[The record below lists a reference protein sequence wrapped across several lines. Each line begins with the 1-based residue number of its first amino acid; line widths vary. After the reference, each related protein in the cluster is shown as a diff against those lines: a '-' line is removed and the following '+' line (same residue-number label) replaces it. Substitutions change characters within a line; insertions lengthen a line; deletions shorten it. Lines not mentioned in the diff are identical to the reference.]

1 MTYVGNHFVYHEGE
15 DPENPGILLPR
26 YRAVSRTAPNGE
38 VYKPTKT
45 RNELDLVPVRSII
58 SKCKGDLYTITPD
71 LIGKIGGINDLTD
84 GAGIGMSYATS
95 FTEATTQSMLGLK
108 HGGHERVLDESG
120 YLKAPKDCSYRTDD
134 KWIYLKV
141 KGKKDELKYP
151 KPNNLVEYNKTEFA
165 EGESCCC
172 LYKTNSPGYRLNA
185 LITLMK
191 AKPALGKR
199 FYEKDNIIS
208 SDCYAYE
215 DGEIHY
221 VEDDRGNIDV
231 YIGDRLY
238 LYNPD
243 CMYYFPDG
251 AKVKKFQR
259 ICSGILR
266 MDLVLNNLDNDLSMT
281 YLLFRRQVYELLSGD
296 YAKNG
301 VLGDS
306 EMKEEILELLFAG
319 MTRIDRDTKD
329 NSIKEIE
336 FLGSQNSILNK
347 KSFYTVMSYGY
358 GSKNINKA
366 MKGELNLS
374 GDFMTE
380 TVLGLLLRNKLDE

>member
-1 MTYVGNHFVYHEGE
+1 
-15 DPENPGILLPR
+15 
-26 YRAVSRTAPNGE
+26 
-38 VYKPTKT
+38 
-45 RNELDLVPVRSII
+45 
-58 SKCKGDLYTITPD
+58 
-71 LIGKIGGINDLTD
+71 LTD

-120 YLKAPKDCSYRTDD
+120 YLKAPKDCSYRSDD
-134 KWIYLKV
+134 TWIYLKV

-172 LYKTNSPGYRLNA
+172 LYKTNSPGYKLNA

-199 FYEKDNIIS
+199 FYEKDNIITS
-208 SDCYAYE
+208 ECYAYE
-215 DGEIHY
+215 DGVIHY
-221 VEDDRGNIDV
+221 EPDNRGNIDV

-243 CMYYFPDG
+243 CMYYFPEG

-259 ICSGILR
+259 FCSGVLR
-266 MDLVLNNLDNDLSMT
+266 MDLVINNLGTDLSNT
-281 YLLFRRQVYELLSGD
+281 YLLFRKQIYELISGD

-306 EMKEEILELLFAG
+306 DMKEEILELLFAG
-319 MTRIDRDTKD
+319 MTRVDRDTKD
-329 NSIKEIE
+329 NSIHEIE

-347 KSFYTVMSYGY
+347 KSFYTVLSYGY
-358 GSKNINKA
+358 GSKVINKA
-366 MKGELNLS
+366 MKGDLNLS
-374 GDFMTE
+374 GDYMTE

>member
-1 MTYVGNHFVYHEGE
+1 
-15 DPENPGILLPR
+15 
-26 YRAVSRTAPNGE
+26 
-38 VYKPTKT
+38 
-45 RNELDLVPVRSII
+45 
-58 SKCKGDLYTITPD
+58 LYTITPD
-71 LIGKIGGINDLTD
+71 LIGTLGSINDFTD
-84 GAGIGMSYATS
+84 GAGTGMSYATS

-120 YLKAPKDCSYRTDD
+120 YLKAPKQCTYRSDD

-151 KPNNLVEYNKTEFA
+151 KPNNLVEYPKTEFE

-172 LYKTNSPGYRLNA
+172 QYVSCSPAYKLNA
-185 LITLMK
+185 LITLIK
-191 AKPALGKR
+191 ARPALGKR
-199 FYEKDNIIS
+199 FYEKDSIIAS
-208 SDCYAYE
+208 ECYAYE
-215 DGEIHY
+215 DGVIKY

-231 YIGDRLY
+231 YIGDKLY

-251 AKVKKFQR
+251 AKVKKYDR
-259 ICSGILR
+259 ICSGTVR
-266 MDLVLNNLDNDLSMT
+266 MDLVINNLGGTNLRET
-281 YLLFRRQVYELLSGD
+281 YLIFRKQVYELMSSDFAKKGILSD
-296 YAKNG
+296 T
-301 VLGDS
+301 D
-306 EMKEEILELLFAG
+306 MKEEILELIFAG
-319 MTRIDRDTKD
+319 ITRVDYDTKTD
-329 NSIKEIE
+329 SIKEIE
-336 FLGSQNSILNK
+336 FVGSQSSILGK